1 MTTEIRAARA
11 DEMEKFSS
19 LQRYVFAEND
29 AEGLDAQS
37 PVQPEW
43 TTCAFV
49 DGRIAATMGAF
60 PFRMRLNGA
69 PVDVAGVTAVG
80 TYPEYRRTGLLRQVM
95 EQGMLEQREREQ
107 SLAILW
113 ASFGAIYQRFG
124 FGLASTWVRYDFDPR
139 QAALEDGSPLAGSVR
154 MLALDEARP
163 IIERIYVEYS
173 RPRTLDVHRAPAYWD
188 SVFRKRPKRER
199 YYAVYFD
206 GGGEPRGYVYYETK
220 WREGGLS
227 NPEPEPNQLM
237 SVPEFVAVDVD
248 AFRGLWEYLRSH
260 DLVARIEMAGVPEDD
275 PARSLMLEPRELRR
289 VTGDGIW
296 LRVVDV
302 ECALPQRPYGDR
314 GELAIAIVDDD
325 LCEWN
330 NGTYLLE
337 TNGAESEV
345 TRTDREADISM
356 PARSL
361 ASLISGHDSA
371 TFLARAGLIEA
382 RDEQTLRLADR
393 LFATSYRP
401 HCGTG
406 F

>member
-11 DEMEKFSS
+11 DEMAEFSC

-29 AEGLDAQS
+29 AEGPDAES
-37 PVQPEW
+37 PVQPDW

-60 PFRMRLNGA
+60 LFRMRLNGA
-69 PVDVAGVTAVG
+69 AVDVAGVTAVG
-80 TYPEYRRTGLLRQVM
+80 TYPEYRRTGLLRRVM
-95 EQGMLEQREREQ
+95 EQGLREQREREQ

-124 FGLASTWVRYDFDPR
+124 YGLASTWVRYELDPR
-139 QAALEDGSPLAGSVR
+139 QGALEDASPLAGAVR
-154 MLALDEARP
+154 LLALDEARP
-163 IIERIYVEYS
+163 IIERLYIEYS
-173 RPRTLDVHRAPAYWD
+173 GPRTLDVHRAPAYWD
-188 SVFRKRPKRER
+188 SVFRERPKRQR
-199 YYAVYFD
+199 YAAVYFD
-206 GGGEPRGYVYYETK
+206 EGGEPRGYALYETK
-220 WREGGLS
+220 WREGGVS
-227 NPEPEPNQLM
+227 KPEPGPNQLM
-237 SVPEFVAVDVD
+237 TVQEFVAVDVD
-248 AFRGLWEYLRSH
+248 AFKGLWEYLCRH
-260 DLVARIEMAGVPEDD
+260 DLVARIEMPGVPEDD

-289 VTGDGIW
+289 ITGDGIW

-302 ECALPQRPYGDR
+302 ERALPQRPYGDR
-314 GELAIAIVDDD
+314 GELSIAIVDDG

-337 TNGAESEV
+337 TNGVESEV
-345 TRTDREADISM
+345 TRTDREPDISM

-371 TFLARAGLIEA
+371 SYLARAGLIEA
-382 RDEQTLRLADR
+382 RDEQALSLADR
-393 LFATSYRP
+393 LFATVYRP